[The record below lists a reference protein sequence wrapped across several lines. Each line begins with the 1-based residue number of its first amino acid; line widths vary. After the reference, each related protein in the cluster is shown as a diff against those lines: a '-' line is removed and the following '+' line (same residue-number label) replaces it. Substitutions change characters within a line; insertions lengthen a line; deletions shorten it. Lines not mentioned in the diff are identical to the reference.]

1 MKLEGRVAIV
11 TGSSRGIGRAIAL
24 AYAQEG
30 ARVII
35 NSRNEKECAAVAGE
49 IEGKGGEA
57 AITPADLTRGEDR
70 QSLVRRALDRFGQV
84 DILVNNAGRTVVS
97 PSESL
102 AESDWRLT
110 LELDL
115 HAYFLLCQLV
125 APSMLERK
133 CGVIINVT
141 SINGTV
147 AFPQR
152 AAYCVSKAGVNMF
165 TKVLAIEWA
174 DRGIRVNALA
184 PGYVETDL
192 IRDLIARGLVDRA
205 RLEGRTP
212 LRRLAMPEEVAEA
225 AVFLA
230 SDAARYITGTVLTV
244 DGGWTAYGYV

>member
-1 MKLEGRVAIV
+1 MTLGGQVALV
-11 TGSSRGIGRAIAL
+11 TGSSKGIGRAIAM
-24 AYAQEG
+24 AYAREG
-30 ARVII
+30 ARLVIT
-35 NSRNEKECAAVAGE
+35 SRNEKESEAVAAEIEASGGAAVA
-49 IEGKGGEA
+49 I
-57 AITPADLTRGEDR
+57 PADLTRSDER
-70 QSLVRRALDRFGQV
+70 QALLRRTLDAFGQV
-84 DILVNNAGRTVVS
+84 DILVNNAGRTAIA

-102 AESDWRLT
+102 AEADWRQV

-115 HAYFLLCQLV
+115 HAYFLLCQMV
-125 APSMLERK
+125 APSMLARRH
-133 CGVIINVT
+133 GVIINVT

-152 AAYCVSKAGVNMF
+152 AAYCVAKAGVNML

-174 DRGIRVNALA
+174 ERGIRVNALA

-192 IRDLIARGLVDRA
+192 IRDLIARGMVDRV

-212 LRRLAMPEEVAEA
+212 VRRLATPEEVAEA

-230 SDAARYITGTVLTV
+230 SDASRYITGTVLTI

>member
-1 MKLEGRVAIV
+1 MKLQGQVALV
-11 TGSSRGIGRAIAL
+11 TGSSKGIGRAIVL
-24 AYAQEG
+24 AYAREG
-30 ARVII
+30 ARVVITG
-35 NSRNEKECAAVAGE
+35 RNEADCKAVVAE

-57 AITPADLTRGEDR
+57 AVIPADLTRGEDR
-70 QSLVRRALDRFGQV
+70 QSLVRRTLDTFGRV

-97 PSESL
+97 PSEAL

-125 APSMLERK
+125 APSMLARK
-133 CGVIINVT
+133 HGVIINVT

-152 AAYCVSKAGVNMF
+152 AAYCVSKAGVNML

-184 PGYVETDL
+184 PGYVDTDL

-205 RLEGRTP
+205 RLEGRIP
-212 LRRLAMPEEVAEA
+212 IHRLATPEEVAEA

-230 SDAARYITGTVLTV
+230 SDAARYMTGTILTI